1 MGLYGKEKGKMSD
14 RIMIA
19 GTEYTLLEN
28 TATFPKVGSVACQG
42 VRGAYSEQAAKRIF
56 NQTRPMFF
64 KTFGAVIH
72 AVKCGMCE
80 FGVLPIENNSYG
92 SVRGVYEALRT
103 AGVHIV
109 HGDRILIRH
118 QLLVKPGTKF
128 EEITSIRSHE
138 QAIGQCASFLREVED
153 HIHVVPVLNT
163 AVAARYVAKTDDP
176 GAAAIA
182 SPEAGAVYGLQS
194 LENRVSDSDNN
205 YTRFVCVTTKPV
217 IYPGANRISMILSV
231 SHTPGALYET
241 IGRFAN
247 RGVNIIKLESCPIV
261 GRDFEFRFFLD
272 AEASCADPVV
282 AAMINELS
290 ETCPEFVFL
299 GNYAEA

>member
-1 MGLYGKEKGKMSD
+1 
-14 RIMIA
+14 
-19 GTEYTLLEN
+19 
-28 TATFPKVGSVACQG
+28 
-42 VRGAYSEQAAKRIF
+42 
-56 NQTRPMFF
+56 MFF

-163 AVAARYVAKTDDP
+163 AVAARYVAETDDP

-272 AEASCADPVV
+272 AEASCADPEV

>member
-118 QLLVKPGTKF
+118 QLLVKPGTKPRVMSRRRM
-128 EEITSIRSHE
+128 IPARLRSHLPRR
-138 QAIGQCASFLREVED
+138 GLFTD
-153 HIHVVPVLNT
+153 LNRSRT
-163 AVAARYVAKTDDP
+163 GSRTVTIIIP
-176 GAAAIA
+176 
-182 SPEAGAVYGLQS
+182 
-194 LENRVSDSDNN
+194 DS
-205 YTRFVCVTTKPV
+205 
-217 IYPGANRISMILSV
+217 SV
-231 SHTPGALYET
+231 
-241 IGRFAN
+241 
-247 RGVNIIKLESCPIV
+247 
-261 GRDFEFRFFLD
+261 
-272 AEASCADPVV
+272 
-282 AAMINELS
+282 
-290 ETCPEFVFL
+290 
-299 GNYAEA
+299 

>member
-1 MGLYGKEKGKMSD
+1 MGRYGKEKGKMSD

-56 NQTRPMFF
+56 NTTRPMFF

-109 HGDRILIRH
+109 HGDRI
-118 QLLVKPGTKF
+118 
-128 EEITSIRSHE
+128 RSHE

-163 AVAARYVAKTDDP
+163 AVAARYVAETDDP

-194 LENRVSDSDNN
+194 LGNRVSDSDNN

-272 AEASCADPVV
+272 AEASCADPEV

>member
-1 MGLYGKEKGKMSD
+1 MRDK
-14 RIMIA
+14 IMIA
-19 GTEYTLLEN
+19 GTEFTLLDN
-28 TATFPKVGSVACQG
+28 TVTFPKIGSVACQG

-64 KTFGAVIH
+64 KTFGAVIN

-80 FGVLPIENNSYG
+80 FGVLPIGNNSYG
-92 SVRGVYEALRT
+92 SVRGVYETLRN
-103 AGVHIV
+103 AGVYIV

-118 QLLVKPGTKF
+118 QLLVKPGTKL
-128 EEITSIRSHE
+128 EDVTSIRSHE

-153 HIHVVPVLNT
+153 RIHVVPVLNT
-163 AVAARYVAKTDDP
+163 AVAARYVAETDDP

-182 SPEAGAVYGLQS
+182 SPEAGEVYGLVP
-194 LENRVSDSDNN
+194 LEKRVSDSDNN
-205 YTRFVCVTTKPV
+205 YTRFVCVTTRPV

-247 RGVNIIKLESCPIV
+247 RGINIIKLESCPIV

-272 AEASCADPVV
+272 AEASCADPET
-282 AAMINELS
+282 AAMINELG

>member
-1 MGLYGKEKGKMSD
+1 M
-14 RIMIA
+14 
-19 GTEYTLLEN
+19 
-28 TATFPKVGSVACQG
+28 
-42 VRGAYSEQAAKRIF
+42 
-56 NQTRPMFF
+56 
-64 KTFGAVIH
+64 
-72 AVKCGMCE
+72 
-80 FGVLPIENNSYG
+80 
-92 SVRGVYEALRT
+92 
-103 AGVHIV
+103 HIV

-163 AVAARYVAKTDDP
+163 AVAARYVAETDDP

-182 SPEAGAVYGLQS
+182 SPEAGAVYRLQS

-272 AEASCADPVV
+272 AEASCADPEV